1 MFSGDKPKV
10 TFADVAGVDEAKEEL
25 QEVVEFLR
33 EPRKFISLGARIP
46 KGVLLVGPP
55 GGGKTLLAKAVSGY
69 DACLLRRENGHG
81 NLEPL
86 FGVYCRSCLP
96 ALEDC
101 LRRGENSFHHFLPL
115 VRLRTVTASDF
126 PEWDWDRILT
136 NINRPEEY
144 KALLSE

>member
-1 MFSGDKPKV
+1 MFL
-10 TFADVAGVDEAKEEL
+10 TGVDL
-25 QEVVEFLR
+25 PFG
-33 EPRKFISLGARIP
+33 EPGAARA
-46 KGVLLVGPP
+46 
-55 GGGKTLLAKAVSGY
+55 LAKAVSGY